1 MKALVASRAF
11 RVLLQS
17 QWRRNP
23 AFAFLIVAGVA
34 LGVAM
39 ASSIDIASASALKA
53 LEYSTQTLR
62 GPASHVITA
71 RPARLPWQVYVDL
84 RTRLGV
90 RNSAP
95 VVTDRVEVAAA
106 GGQARFMTLVGI
118 DPMAEMPYRSWLGTA
133 GSPEQDFD
141 RLRRF
146 ISTPYALLIGARTA
160 ERLDLDVGSPLTLT
174 FQGRNRTFQVVGIAQ
189 ANARDAGRYA
199 ADALVTDIAHAMAF
213 LERPQVLDRIDLF
226 LDPAA
231 AAQALPRLQEALP
244 AAAYVEEAGQTFE
257 AIRRLTRAFRI
268 NLGALSLLAAVV
280 GTFLIYNALSF
291 NVLKSRR
298 ALGMLRALGMT
309 RVQIFALVMAEA
321 LALGAAGSGAGLV
334 AGRLLAEGMVN
345 LIVQSYGDLYFLETV
360 RSVRAPAWVAGKGV
374 LLGLG
379 CALLGAGAPAWEAA
393 RTEVA
398 HVMRSWGVASERQS
412 AWKRSAAVGGAC
424 VAVGGLLLL
433 PAFPLAVTFGGIFLA
448 LVGISF
454 LVPACLQFCARRA
467 LQGLAGR
474 SAPFLKMALR
484 QPLRRLEQTS
494 VAVAALMLSLSVVI
508 GVGAMVGSFRASVE
522 AWLDQVVQADI
533 YVASAATHATP
544 FLPPGSA
551 PAIASWPAVA
561 RVNTIL
567 DTEAQAPELG
577 RLNLVVLSGDEAKFT
592 RRYTSRLPSAIN
604 LWDAAVQQDALM
616 INEPMARR
624 HGLAAG
630 DRVTL
635 VTRQG
640 PTSFLIAGVF
650 AAYDAVPVL
659 LMARAVYRKFWAS
672 EDVTGLSVTLR
683 DARRPEAA
691 LSALAA
697 YFHARAWPPRLLS
710 NRELRREALATFDRT
725 FAVTGALQA
734 LAMCVSFMSV
744 LASVMGLMLDQARE
758 FATLRAV
765 GATKFRM
772 GQLLVMESGLFGLSA
787 TALAF
792 PVGTLLSFVLIYVV
806 NVRSFGWSLD
816 WSFQPLEFGKAAAVG
831 LAAALLASAYPI
843 WHLNARVLGQAQ
855 RLE

>member
-1 MKALVASRAF
+1 MKAFAVSRAF

-39 ASSIDIASASALKA
+39 ASSIDMASASALKA
-53 LEYSTQTLR
+53 LEYSTQTVR

-71 RPARLPWQVYVDL
+71 RPDRIPWPAYVDL

-95 VVTDRVEVAAA
+95 VVTDRVEVS
-106 GGQARFMTLVGI
+106 GSDGQGRFMALVGI
-118 DPMAEMPYRSWLGTA
+118 DPIAEMPYRSWLGTT
-133 GSPEQDFD
+133 GRPEQDFD
-141 RLRRF
+141 LLRRF
-146 ISTPYALLIGARTA
+146 ISTPYALLVGERTA
-160 ERLDLDVGSPLTLT
+160 ERLDLDVGSPLLLA
-174 FQGRNRTFQVVGIAQ
+174 FQGRRQTFQVVGIAKTT
-189 ANARDAGRYA
+189 ARGSGLYA
-199 ADALVTDIAHAMAF
+199 ADALVTDIADAMAF

-226 LDPAA
+226 LTPAA

-244 AAAYVEEAGQTFE
+244 DAAYIEEASRSFE
-257 AIRRLTRAFRI
+257 SIRRLTRAFRI
-268 NLGALSLLAAVV
+268 NLGALSLLAALV

-291 NVLKSRR
+291 NVLKARR

-309 RVQIFALVMAEA
+309 RVQLFALVMAEA
-321 LALGAAGSGAGLV
+321 LLLGALGSVAGLA

-345 LIVQSYGDLYFLETV
+345 LIAQSYGDLYFLETV

-393 RTEVA
+393 RTEVSQ
-398 HVMRSWGVASERQS
+398 VMRSWGVASERQS
-412 AWKRSAAVGGAC
+412 AGRRSAAVGGAG

-433 PAFPLAVTFGGIFLA
+433 PAFPLAVTFGGIFIA
-448 LVGISF
+448 LVGVSF
-454 LVPACLQFCARRA
+454 LVPAGLQFCARCA
-467 LQGLAGR
+467 LHRLESR

-484 QPLRRLEQTS
+484 QPLRRLEQTA

-508 GVGAMVGSFRASVE
+508 GVGVMVGSFRASVE
-522 AWLDQVVQADI
+522 AWLDQVLQADI
-533 YVASAATHATP
+533 YVAAAATNATP
-544 FLPPGSA
+544 FLPPDSA
-551 PAIASWPAVA
+551 PAIAAWPAVA

-567 DTEAQAPELG
+567 DTEAQAPALG
-577 RLNLVVLSGDEAKFT
+577 MLTLVVLSGDDAKFT

-604 LWDAAVQQDALM
+604 LWEAAVQQDALM
-616 INEPMARR
+616 INEPLARR

-650 AAYDAVPVL
+650 AAYDAIPVL
-659 LMARAVYRKFWAS
+659 LMDRAVYRKFWDAA
-672 EDVTGLSVTLR
+672 DVTGLSVTLH
-683 DARRPEAA
+683 DARNLEAT
-691 LSALAA
+691 LSALAD
-697 YFHARAWPPRLLS
+697 YFHARAWPPLLLS
-710 NRELRREALATFDRT
+710 HRALRRDALATFDRT

-792 PVGTLLSFVLIYVV
+792 PVGTLLSFILIYVV

-816 WSFQPLEFGKAAAVG
+816 WSWQPMEFGKAAAVG

-843 WHLNARVLGQAQ
+843 WHLNARVLGQAP
-855 RLE
+855 RRE